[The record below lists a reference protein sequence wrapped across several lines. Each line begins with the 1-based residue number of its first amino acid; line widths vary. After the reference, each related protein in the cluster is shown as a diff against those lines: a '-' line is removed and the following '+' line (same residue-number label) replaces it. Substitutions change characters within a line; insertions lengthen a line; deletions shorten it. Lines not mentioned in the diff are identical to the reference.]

1 MKKVIF
7 KPKPLSKAEAV
18 YLKELQNRPNRLI
31 FKEVFSKANFLK
43 EQTRIPQED

>member
-7 KPKPLSKAEAV
+7 KPKPLSKAEVV

-31 FKEVFSKANFLK
+31 FKEIFSKVQQYKDKLRHG
-43 EQTRIPQED
+43 E